1 MFTRVVAVRTKPGKA
16 RDLSKTIHDKIL
28 PILEDQPGFVD
39 EILLVSDTEP
49 DKILALS
56 FWESQQDAERYT
68 TAGFWNAPFTVCRI
82 AFRPL
87 STRSAAG
94 GSPAASRL
102 LESGRSISEN
112 LFCAAA
118 SGMPACFERIQKY
131 SKPERCWVM
140 STPGIVHK
148 TAD

>member
-68 TAGFWNAPFTVCRI
+68 HEQYPRINELIFPLVESAHPF
-82 AFRPL
+82 
-87 STRSAAG
+87 
-94 GSPAASRL
+94 
-102 LESGRSISEN
+102 
-112 LFCAAA
+112 
-118 SGMPACFERIQKY
+118 
-131 SKPERCWVM
+131 
-140 STPGIVHK
+140 
-148 TAD
+148 